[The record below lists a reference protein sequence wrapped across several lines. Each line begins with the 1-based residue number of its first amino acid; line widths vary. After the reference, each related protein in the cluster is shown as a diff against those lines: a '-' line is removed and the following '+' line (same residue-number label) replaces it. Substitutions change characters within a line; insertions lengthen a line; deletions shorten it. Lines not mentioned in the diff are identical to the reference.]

1 MINVAIIH
9 NSARRVQSSLAGCQR
24 PVLEGQQMKWLI
36 ACATLLA
43 MSFSMIGTASAMTGA
58 DAAAACKKLKGC
70 ALAMNKD
77 GSNIDI
83 ITPDN
88 HYIRCE
94 NLKARPAQGS
104 DGETA
109 RHRADEQRGDG
120 ALDLPRS
127 LAHSPVAPTEV
138 GAHPGRPPT
147 HRRSGGN
154 PGFSPGRHR
163 GELKKE
169 DAPGGASSQIKPQ
182 RRGCARPVR
191 AIAGARTWRCR
202 RR

>member
-1 MINVAIIH
+1 
-9 NSARRVQSSLAGCQR
+9 
-24 PVLEGQQMKWLI
+24 MKWLI

-94 NLKARPAQGS
+94 NLKAQC
-104 DGETA
+104 TV
-109 RHRADEQRGDG
+109 
-120 ALDLPRS
+120 PRKVQTGKT
-127 LAHSPVAPTEV
+127 PVTGPM
-138 GAHPGRPPT
+138 
-147 HRRSGGN
+147 N
-154 PGFSPGRHR
+154 
-163 GELKKE
+163 
-169 DAPGGASSQIKPQ
+169 GGAMG
-182 RRGCARPVR
+182 R
-191 AIAGARTWRCR
+191 
-202 RR
+202 